1 MTIAEAAGRGKEAVG
16 GALERVPKDWLVV
29 GIVVLASTASFG
41 LGMLAD
47 REMKPAPAIKIEDI
61 GRAAGGGPAAAETAV
76 SGAGAPAGPGGE
88 GTVSTQGQAGSAL
101 PGPSGAS
108 GGPPEAIPAGGQ
120 VVASKTGAKYYLPW
134 CATAKRIK
142 PENQVWF
149 ASQDAAK
156 AAGYE
161 PAANCKG
168 L

>member
-16 GALERVPKDWLVV
+16 GALGRVPKDWLMA
-29 GIVVLASTASFG
+29 GIVILASTASFG
-41 LGMLAD
+41 LGILAD

-61 GRAAGGGPAAAETAV
+61 GEAAGGGPAAAEAAV
-76 SGAGAPAGPGGE
+76 SSTGTAGQ
-88 GTVSTQGQAGSAL
+88 GTVSTAGQGGSASL
-101 PGPSGAS
+101 EAPGAS

-149 ASQDAAK
+149 ASQEAAK

>member
-16 GALERVPKDWLVV
+16 GALERVPKDWLLA

-47 REMKPAPAIKIEDI
+47 REMKPTPAIKIEDL
-61 GRAAGGGPAAAETAV
+61 GQTAAAGAAGVA
-76 SGAGAPAGPGGE
+76 GE
-88 GTVSTQGQAGSAL
+88 GTVPTAGQAGSAL

-108 GGPPEAIPAGGQ
+108 GGPPEAIPVGGQ